1 MQGDGARPHILP
13 SLGNRLHALH
23 RPGVQRVGRGFL
35 KTELDFFCPRVD
47 TLGYY
52 AITVFQSWD
61 LPPTSLAIIFQV
73 ILNMFTKSICF
84 FLNAPPDFQY

>member
-1 MQGDGARPHILP
+1 M
-13 SLGNRLHALH
+13 
-23 RPGVQRVGRGFL
+23 GRGFL

-52 AITVFQSWD
+52 AITIFQSWD

-73 ILNMFTKSICF
+73 ILNHEIYL
-84 FLNAPPDFQY
+84 FLNALPIFSTKMKNEFFSTNKMHSKEYLLWLAYLGTENVE